1 MITREEAAAYCLTL
15 PDTYADMPF
24 YDDNWLVIRCK
35 GNKKVFAWIF
45 EREGNIWINVKMRP
59 EWRDFW
65 REAFEAVLPAYHLNK
80 EHWSSIILN
89 GTVPEGDVC
98 RMIDESY
105 DLVKPHKEKKHRK
118 KKRAGTA

>member
-15 PDTYADMPF
+15 PDTYADAPF
-24 YDDNWLVIRCK
+24 HDENWLVIRCRD
-35 GNKKVFAWIF
+35 NKKVFVWIF

-65 REAFEAVLPAYHLNK
+65 REAFEAVIGAYHLNK

-89 GTVPEGDVC
+89 GTVPEADVR

-105 DLVKPHKEKKHRK
+105 DLVKPSGKKQSRK
-118 KKRAGTA
+118 KNKGNP